1 MSTTTSSL
9 SGQLVGRALTQ
20 AFRLARGDRG
30 LHDESTLDD
39 LATYVTRLRPKID
52 ALAERGRV
60 PRDTRIEVDR
70 DAPVPGEWVRPRAST
85 GDHDGPLVLHL
96 HGGAYTLCS
105 PVTHRGMTRNLA
117 RTARG
122 IAWVPDYRLA
132 PEHPFPAALDD
143 AVATYRWLLE
153 DRGFDPARIAVTGD
167 SAGGGLGLGLLLR
180 ARDEDLPMPACYVGL
195 SPWTDL
201 TGASPSIEANNGRD
215 VLFGAVPTPIAG
227 LLGELYA
234 EDTADPLVSPVY
246 ADLRGLPPML
256 VHVGVDELIR
266 DDGLRLVERAR
277 EHGVRA
283 SAGSFAG
290 MWHVFQAFPL
300 PESRRSL
307 REIGGFIRRHT
318 AVVA

>member
-9 SGQLVGRALTQ
+9 TGRVLGRALTQ

-30 LHDESTLDD
+30 LDDESTLDD
-39 LATYVTRLRPKID
+39 LAHYVTRMRPRLES
-52 ALAERGRV
+52 LAARGPI
-60 PRDTRIEVDR
+60 PRGTRIDVDR
-70 DAPVPGEWVRPRAST
+70 HAPVPGEWVRPKDSHE
-85 GDHDGPLVLHL
+85 GGPVVLHL

-105 PVTHRGMTRNLA
+105 PTTHRGMTRNLA
-117 RTARG
+117 RAARG
-122 IAWVPDYRLA
+122 VAWVPDYRLA
-132 PEHPFPAALDD
+132 PEHPYPAALDD
-143 AVATYRWLLE
+143 AVRTYRWLL
-153 DRGFDPARIAVTGD
+153 DDLAIDPSRIAVTGD

-180 ARDEDLPMPACYVGL
+180 ARDEGLPLPACYVGL

-201 TGASPSIEANNGRD
+201 TGASDSIEANNGRD

-227 LLGELYA
+227 MLGELYTD
-234 EDTADPLVSPVY
+234 DTAHPMVSPVY
-246 ADLRGLPPML
+246 ADLHGLPPML

-277 EHGVRA
+277 AHGVDA
-283 SAGSFAG
+283 SAGTFAG

-318 AVVA
+318 T